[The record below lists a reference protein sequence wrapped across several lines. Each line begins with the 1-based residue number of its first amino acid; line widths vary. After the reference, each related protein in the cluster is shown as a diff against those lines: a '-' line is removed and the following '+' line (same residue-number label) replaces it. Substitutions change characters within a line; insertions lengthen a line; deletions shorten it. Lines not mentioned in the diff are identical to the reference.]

1 VKKELAVNMA
11 TNAMMVTKTKAEE
24 NLYSGRSSLDYLV
37 LSIMGD
43 SKRVRLSIMK
53 GANYEKVGGG

>member
-1 VKKELAVNMA
+1 MA